1 MKNPDNQMNT
11 CVWNFLLIS
20 LFYKDQDN
28 RGPDNQG
35 LAVVTSYAIF

>member
-1 MKNPDNQMNT
+1 MKNPDNQI
-11 CVWNFLLIS
+11 IS
-20 LFYKDQDN
+20 LFCNDQDN